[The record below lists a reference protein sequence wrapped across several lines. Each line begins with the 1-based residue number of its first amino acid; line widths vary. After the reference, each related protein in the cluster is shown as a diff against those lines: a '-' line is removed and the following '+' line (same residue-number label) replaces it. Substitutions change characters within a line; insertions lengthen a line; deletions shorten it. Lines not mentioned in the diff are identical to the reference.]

1 LKRHNRS
8 PKPPLPRLIL
18 LAGIIFLGMN
28 AGNALAGERTA
39 FRVCAD
45 PHSLPSSDEKQEGY
59 ENKIAAL
66 FAKDLGLPLEFTW
79 FPQRIGFIRHTLR
92 NNETEDGEYKCD
104 IVMGVV
110 KNFELAATTKPY
122 YRSSWS
128 MVYIKGRGLDA
139 VKTPEDLVNLPD
151 EVKKTLQLGVFD
163 KSPVAQWVLA
173 HGLVRYMVPY
183 QIMTGDYYG
192 YPGEI
197 IEKDL
202 VRGKIN
208 VAFAWGPIAG
218 YFAKRNPEQEMVV
231 LPMPSAPGIKF
242 DYTIAM
248 AVRFGDKAW
257 KKQINDLIDRHRQ
270 DIKGILMQYHVP
282 LLELKN

>member
-1 LKRHNRS
+1 MILGLHAGAAMAGDRS
-8 PKPPLPRLIL
+8 
-18 LAGIIFLGMN
+18 
-28 AGNALAGERTA
+28 A

-66 FAKDLGLPLEFTW
+66 FAKDLGLPLEFVW
-79 FPQRIGFIRHTLR
+79 FPQRIGFIRNTLR
-92 NNETEDGEYKCD
+92 NNDTEDGQYKCD

-110 KNFELAATTKPY
+110 DNFELAATTKPY
-122 YRSSWS
+122 FRSAWS
-128 MVYIKGRGLDA
+128 MIYIKGRGLDG
-139 VKTPEDLVNLPD
+139 VKSPEDLARLPD
-151 EVKKTLQLGVFD
+151 DVKKTLQLGVFD
-163 KSPVAQWVLA
+163 KSPITKWVFKQ
-173 HGLVRYMVPY
+173 GLIRYMVPY
-183 QIMTGDYYG
+183 QIMSGDYYA

-202 VRGKIN
+202 VSGKIN

-231 LPMPSAPGIKF
+231 LPMSSTPDIKF
-242 DYTIAM
+242 DYQIAM

-257 KKQINDLIDRHRQ
+257 KKQINDLIERHRQ
-270 DIKGILMQYHVP
+270 DIKDILLQYHVP
-282 LLELKN
+282 LLEMKE